1 MRTAMTS
8 DQQLKRLAARV
19 GQRLRCGNRRVVT
32 AESCTGG
39 WIAKA
44 LTDVAGSSEWLESG
58 YVTYSN
64 AAKTRDLGVP
74 ARTLAR
80 HGAVS
85 EQTVRDMARGA
96 LRASGAGAAVAVSGI
111 AGPVGGSP
119 EKPVGTVWFAV
130 AVRRAKAV
138 RLASAR
144 CGFRGDR
151 EHVRRKSVEYALR
164 LLLKHVPS
172 A

>member
-1 MRTAMTS
+1 
-8 DQQLKRLAARV
+8 
-19 GQRLRCGNRRVVT
+19 
-32 AESCTGG
+32 
-39 WIAKA
+39 
-44 LTDVAGSSEWLESG
+44 
-58 YVTYSN
+58 
-64 AAKTRDLGVP
+64 
-74 ARTLAR
+74 
-80 HGAVS
+80 
-85 EQTVRDMARGA
+85 VRDMARGA

-111 AGPVGGSP
+111 AGPDGGSP

-164 LLLKHVPS
+164 LLLKHVPP

>member
-1 MRTAMTS
+1 MRTAMAS
-8 DQQLKRLAARV
+8 DQELKRLAARV
-19 GQRLRCGNRRVVT
+19 GQRLRRGNRRVVT

-80 HGAVS
+80 HVPHGLLAHGS
-85 EQTVRDMARGA
+85 MARQ
-96 LRASGAGAAVAVSGI
+96 SAGAAVAVSGI
-111 AGPVGGSP
+111 AGPDGGSP

-164 LLLKHVPS
+164 LLLKHVPP